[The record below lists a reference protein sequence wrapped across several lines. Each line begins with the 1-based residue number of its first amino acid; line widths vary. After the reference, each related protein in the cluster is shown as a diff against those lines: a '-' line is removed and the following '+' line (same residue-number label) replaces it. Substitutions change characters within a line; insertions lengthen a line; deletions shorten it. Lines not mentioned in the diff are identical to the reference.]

1 MVVFFFNFRCDYYN
15 CNENLPVFKRGHMEY
30 TVHELVSTL
39 LGSFDEGKVCSAQP
53 VSVEHNCSFL
63 VDLKCVADPN
73 DLRADDC
80 GVWKH
85 QGVRKNWVVVD
96 SKGSILFQNRK
107 CAPRQQAIPRKC
119 CLYVLTRVYHVL
131 QASDD
136 FKRMIVTLQ
145 GGWAGYIIF
154 LQH

>member
-1 MVVFFFNFRCDYYN
+1 
-15 CNENLPVFKRGHMEY
+15 MEY

-96 SKGSILFQNRK
+96 SKGSILFQNQK
-107 CAPRQQAIPRKC
+107 CALQQ
-119 CLYVLTRVYHVL
+119 L
-131 QASDD
+131 QAHDHDIASWVDRCTAL
-136 FKRMIVTLQ
+136 K
-145 GGWAGYIIF
+145 A
-154 LQH
+154 